1 MESARP
7 PDRPASQAQHGD
19 AEHAVSAGAATP
31 QNPSFTT
38 GRPPGS
44 RSLLWA
50 IVLGHAVKHVFASG
64 FFILL
69 PEIKASLALSNTGL
83 GVFSTFR
90 SVAGGV
96 SNIPSGFFA
105 ERYTRRFSPMLA
117 GILVFIGVFQ
127 IALARSVNIIDAT
140 IYASLTS
147 MLFTAYHPPALGVL
161 SRVYYDRR
169 GLAISLHG
177 TGASIGETL
186 GPLLAGA
193 LLLVMSWRTVLEVGF
208 IPLAVAALVLWLL
221 TRRFPIESGS
231 STVGD
236 YARGFAGLAASPQML
251 LVLAAA
257 GAFAAAQSA
266 VFTFLPVY
274 VREDLAQSTLTVG
287 VYVTLAQVVG
297 IGAQPLM
304 GYLLDRVG
312 RWTVIVPALL
322 GLSAALLTLYV
333 AGEGPLFLLGLAVA
347 GAFLFSTTALL
358 VTAAC
363 DVGGDNVQATTVSII
378 YGGISA
384 FTALGPLVSG
394 FVADAFGVRSVFLY
408 ASAMAGLA
416 AALGLAAGYARQR
429 YGRGKAPM
437 FVA

>member
-1 MESARP
+1 MESMRP
-7 PDRPASQAQHGD
+7 PDRPANQASPASAD
-19 AEHAVSAGAATP
+19 NAVSAGVAVSS
-31 QNPSFTT
+31 NPLT
-38 GRPPGS
+38 RAPGS

-69 PEIKASLALSNTGL
+69 PEIKASFALSNTGL
-83 GVFSTFR
+83 GAFSTFR
-90 SVAGGV
+90 GVAGGV
-96 SNIPSGFFA
+96 SNIPAGFFA
-105 ERYTRRFSPMLA
+105 ERYTKRFSPMLA
-117 GILVFIGVFQ
+117 GVLVFIGVFQ
-127 IALARSVNIIDAT
+127 FALARSVNIIDAT

-186 GPLLAGA
+186 GPVLAGA

-221 TRRFPIESGS
+221 TRKFRMESGS
-231 STVGD
+231 STVTD
-236 YARGFAGLAASPQML
+236 YARGFAGLASSPQML
-251 LVLAAA
+251 LVLATA

-266 VFTFLPVY
+266 MFTFLPVY
-274 VREDLAQSTLTVG
+274 VREDLDKSTFTVG
-287 VYVTLAQVVG
+287 LYVTLAQVVG

-304 GYLLDRVG
+304 GYLLDKVG
-312 RWTVIVPALL
+312 RWTVIVPALF
-322 GLSAALLTLYV
+322 GLSGALLTLYAV
-333 AGEGPLFLLGLAVA
+333 GEGPLFLIGLAVA

-384 FTALGPLVSG
+384 FTALGPLASG

-416 AALGLAAGYARQR
+416 AALGLAAAYVRRR
-429 YGRGKAPM
+429 YGRSRAPLL
-437 FVA
+437 AA